1 MPQFQIALKTALVLV
16 DNLHHQVHLQMWKWF
31 DDKSIKTIKIQESFL
46 KLLLRGHLYLWQP
59 LKNVITFIFNVQTNH
74 EACKF
79 SSPLSV
85 QSNFVTT

>member
-1 MPQFQIALKTALVLV
+1 M
-16 DNLHHQVHLQMWKWF
+16 HLQMWKRF
-31 DDKSIKTIKIQESFL
+31 DDESIETIKIQESFL